1 VPAAWL
7 VKPGESFWSIA
18 VSVTEARLG
27 RHATVRE
34 VDSTWRAL
42 IEANRA
48 QLPQPRNP
56 SLLYVDTTLT
66 IPP

>member
-1 VPAAWL
+1 

-18 VSVTEARLG
+18 ASITDSRLG
-27 RHATVRE
+27 RHATARE
-34 VDSTWRAL
+34 IDPTWRVL
-42 IEANRA
+42 IDANRA

>member
-1 VPAAWL
+1 
-7 VKPGESFWSIA
+7 VKRGESFWSIA
-18 VSVTEARLG
+18 AAITDMRLG

-34 VDSTWRAL
+34 IDPIWRAL

-56 SLLYVDTTLT
+56 SLLYVATTLT